1 MIKTVEHWFIMVAAP
16 AELEAVIKALM
27 EMRGYKTSRVNSEG
41 KIIVSNFF
49 LMHAKA
55 AQVGIKREFSF

>member
-1 MIKTVEHWFIMVAAP
+1 MVEAP
-16 AELEAVIKALM
+16 AQLEAVIKALM
-27 EMRGYKTSRVNSEG
+27 ELRGYKTSRVNSEG

-55 AQVGIKREFSF
+55 AQVGIKKFSF